1 MRIVF
6 FGSASIGFPLLDALL
21 ASSADEVVA
30 VVTQPDRPVGR
41 KLKLTACPVKEVALQ
56 KGLNV
61 LCPEKVGSDESLT
74 SLKELKAD
82 LFVVVAYGQYIP
94 PAVLDL
100 PTNGS
105 INLHPSLLPK
115 YRGSSPIQWALAN
128 GDEVTGVTILYISE
142 KMDSG
147 DIILQREVPIRP
159 EDHAATLEPVLAQ
172 AGAELL
178 MEAVEQIR
186 SGTVKAQPQDEA
198 AATAVRKLAKEDGWL
213 DWSLPASVLNNRI
226 RAFIAWPGC
235 FCEVPVRS
243 GMQRLKVLEARVEPG
258 NGEPGVI
265 LDASGEGPLV
275 AVGDGAIRLL
285 SVQPAGK
292 NIMDG
297 AAYLRGYP
305 LEPGSRLG

>member
-1 MRIVF
+1 MRVVF

-21 ASSADEVVA
+21 ASSADDVVA

-41 KLKLTACPVKEVALQ
+41 KLKLTACPVKELAQ
-56 KGLNV
+56 EKGLNV
-61 LCPEKVGSDESLT
+61 LCPEKIGSEESLT
-74 SLKELKAD
+74 ALKDLVPD

-94 PAVLDL
+94 QAVLAL
-100 PTNGS
+100 PANGS

-115 YRGSSPIQWALAN
+115 YRGSSPIQWALVN
-128 GDEVTGVTILYISE
+128 GDTATGVTILYVSQ
-142 KMDSG
+142 KMDAG

-159 EDHAATLEPVLAQ
+159 EDNAITLEPILAQ
-172 AGAELL
+172 AGAALM

-186 SGTVKAQPQDEA
+186 AGTVNAQPQDEA
-198 AATAVRKLAKEDGWL
+198 AAIEVRKLVKEDGRL
-213 DWSLPASVLNNRI
+213 DWTLPASVLNNRI

-235 FCEVPVRS
+235 FCEAPVRS
-243 GMQRLKVLEARVEPG
+243 GMQRLKVLEARVESG
-258 NGEPGVI
+258 SGEPGVV
-265 LDASGEGPLV
+265 LDVSDEGPMV
-275 AVGDGAIRLL
+275 ATGDGALRLL

>member
-128 GDEVTGVTILYISE
+128 GDEVTGVTILYVSE